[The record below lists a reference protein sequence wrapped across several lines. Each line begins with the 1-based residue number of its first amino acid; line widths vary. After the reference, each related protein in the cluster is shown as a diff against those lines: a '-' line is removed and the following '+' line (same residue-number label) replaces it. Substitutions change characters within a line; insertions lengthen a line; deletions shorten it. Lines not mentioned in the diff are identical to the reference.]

1 MANKDIF
8 DDPFDEGTLAKLEI
22 FEKYFE
28 EWLPTFL
35 MSNFNKPIQVFDLF
49 AGIGYDKIRQ
59 EGSPIRILKIINK
72 YRNIIESNGKK
83 VCVYLNDNNPSKYDA
98 LSLNTQTK
106 LNEFALTSLVQI
118 KVTNLT
124 FVECLKLY
132 HNELTKGCNLLFIDQ
147 NGFKEVNEEIFKYL
161 INLEV
166 TEFIFFLSS
175 SHIHRFANIPEV
187 QKTHPKFDFEK
198 IKMASR
204 RKVHNVVCEEYE
216 KYVPKGIRSYG
227 LFPFSIIKSDNNNV
241 YGLIFVSKHILG
253 ADKFLDTVWRKNP
266 INGNANFDIDD
277 DLSKMQPD
285 LFEGKKLTKI
295 EAFQNTLKEKILIG
309 ELKNNSEA
317 YFFTIN
323 AGHIHNHADQ
333 IIRDMKRQKLID
345 YESSSPLVN
354 YEQVIKKRRLQEFK
368 VKHEDNK
375 N

>member
-8 DDPFDEGTLAKLEI
+8 DDPFDEGTLTKLEI

-28 EWLPTFL
+28 VWLPTFL

-49 AGIGYDKIRQ
+49 AGIGYDKVRQ

-72 YRNIIESNGKK
+72 YRNIIESCGKK
-83 VCVYLNDNNPSKYDA
+83 VCVYLNDNNHSKYEM

-106 LNEFALTSLVQI
+106 ISEFELESLVQL

-124 FVECLKLY
+124 FVECLKRY
-132 HNELTKGCNLLFIDQ
+132 HNELIKGCNLLFIDQ

-161 INLEV
+161 IKLEV

-175 SHIHRFANIPEV
+175 SHIHRFATIPEV
-187 QKTHPKFDFEK
+187 QKTHPKFDFGK
-198 IKMASR
+198 IRTASR
-204 RKVHNVVCEEYE
+204 KKVHNVVCEEYE
-216 KYVPKGIRSYG
+216 KYVPNDIHSYG

-253 ADKFLDTVWRKNP
+253 ADKFLDTVWHKNP

-277 DLSKMQPD
+277 DLSKIQPD
-285 LFEGKKLTKI
+285 LFEGKRLTKI
-295 EAFQNTLKEKILIG
+295 EAFQNKLKEKILNRD
-309 ELKNNSEA
+309 LKNNSDA

-354 YEQVIKKRRLQEFK
+354 YEQIIKKRRFQEFK
-368 VKHEDNK
+368 VNHENNK

>member
-49 AGIGYDKIRQ
+49 AGIGYDKIGQ

-147 NGFKEVNEEIFKYL
+147 NGFKEVNEEIFQHL
-161 INLEV
+161 IKLEI
-166 TEFIFFLSS
+166 TEFIFFISS
-175 SHIHRFANIPEV
+175 NHIRRFSNMPEV
-187 QKTHPKFDFEK
+187 QKVHPKFDFEK
-198 IKMASR
+198 IKTTSR
-204 RKVHNVVCEEYE
+204 KKVHNVVCVEYK
-216 KYVPKGIRSYG
+216 KYVPKGIDSYG
-227 LFPFSIIKSDNNNV
+227 LCPFSIIKRDNNNV

-277 DLSKMQPD
+277 DLSKNQPD
-285 LFEGKKLTKI
+285 LFEGKSLTKI
-295 EAFQNTLKEKILIG
+295 EAFQNTLKEKILNG
-309 ELKNNSEA
+309 NLKNNSDV

-323 AGHIHNHADQ
+323 ASHIHNHADQ